1 MSSLIATPQA
11 IPSKTMGEA
20 LSVVKDLTNAI
31 ENANSGDYASA
42 TVDAALL
49 VLDTAAMIVDP
60 IAALAGSVASWLMTY
75 VEPLPSMIDDLVGS
89 PTEVAAQSQT
99 WLNIKAQI
107 ETAKDELDT
116 ATSSVL
122 ADWQGATAD
131 TYRELSDGIGQI
143 MTGLGVAAAG
153 VSGNLKQASD
163 VIDII
168 RKIIIMLVSSLVG
181 ALISWIVEIGLT
193 VGFGTPAVIGQ
204 ATVKI
209 ASTTTK
215 AATWT
220 EKVVTTV
227 GKIADDINTAGK
239 ILPVSLG
246 TIKTVQKSLTLISVK
261 NVLATSKEIY
271 ENMTNPEPQVAP

>member
-1 MSSLIATPQA
+1 MNSLIAAPESIA
-11 IPSKTMGEA
+11 SKNAFEA
-20 LSVVKDLTNAI
+20 LSIVKDLTSAI
-31 ENANSGDYASA
+31 ENGGSGDFAAA

-60 IAALAGSVASWLMTY
+60 IAALAGSIASWLMTY

-99 WLNIKAQI
+99 WLNIKGQI
-107 ETAKDELDT
+107 ETAQSELDT
-116 ATSSVL
+116 ATASVL
-122 ADWQGATAD
+122 SDWQGETAD
-131 TYRELSDGIGQI
+131 TYRELTDTIGQI

-153 VSGNLKQASD
+153 VSGTLKQASD
-163 VIDII
+163 VIEII

-181 ALISWIVEIGLT
+181 ALISWVVEIGVT

-220 EKVVTTV
+220 DKVVKTIAA
-227 GKIADDINTAGK
+227 IADDINTAGK

-261 NVLATSKEIY
+261 NVLSTSKEIY
-271 ENMTNPEPQVAP
+271 ENMSNPNPQMAP